1 VKDVKRRPLLDQI
14 GIVVVTSGSEENG
27 GQGGQA
33 DGFFVGGSG
42 GEVGEVGTV
51 VYEGG
56 EVGIG
61 GGGGELP

>member
-1 VKDVKRRPLLDQI
+1 MKDVKRRPLLDQI
-14 GIVVVTSGSEENG
+14 GIVVVTSGSEEND

-33 DGFFVGGSG
+33 DGFFVGGGG

-61 GGGGELP
+61 GGVGELP